1 MITDLRLFP
10 ALNSKG
16 ETSVKV
22 LLTCDSGSYSASV
35 PSGTSKGSNEAKEL
49 AFEKVKG
56 IFPGLRKK
64 IIGMQ
69 EDSGKV
75 DSLLIATDKTSNF
88 RSIGGNLALAI
99 SIAAARAQSHG
110 NLWKLSGLKD
120 GQQFPLPVGNVI
132 GGGAH
137 GGGTDW
143 QEFLLIP
150 YMAKSPL
157 EAIEDL
163 IHAWYAIGD
172 ELKKKR
178 LLLGRNLEN
187 AWMANI
193 DEEDTLELIS
203 SVASDWHMKTGIDF
217 AASSIWDGKSYN
229 YRKSGMKLT
238 TDQQFELV
246 KETAQKYKIW
256 YLEDPFHENG
266 FASFSALTKELGKNH
281 LVIGDDLY
289 CTNLKRLEKGVVE
302 KATNGIIIKPNQ
314 VGTLFQAGRVVS
326 LAQAKGISP
335 VVSHRS
341 GETEDDW
348 IADLAL
354 LWSAPLIKTGV
365 MGMERLAKHN
375 RLIQL
380 WEEVPN
386 PRMAELP

>member
-22 LLTCDSGSYSASV
+22 ILTCDSGSYSASM
-35 PSGTSKGSNEAKEL
+35 PSGTSKGVNEAKEL
-49 AFEKVKG
+49 AFEKTKR
-56 IFPGLRKK
+56 IFPNLRNK

-69 EDSGKV
+69 ESESL
-75 DSLLIATDKTSNF
+75 DSLLIATDRTKNF
-88 RSIGGNLALAI
+88 SRVGANLALAI
-99 SIAAARAQSHG
+99 SIAAARAQSKG
-110 NLWKLSGLKD
+110 NLWKLNGLRENEH
-120 GQQFPLPVGNVI
+120 FPVPLGNVI

-150 YMAKSPL
+150 HMAKSSL
-157 EAIEDL
+157 EAIESL

-172 ELKKKR
+172 VLKKKS
-178 LLLGRNLEN
+178 LLIGRNLES
-187 AWMANI
+187 AWMANA
-193 DEEDTLELIS
+193 DEEDTLELVS
-203 SVASDWHMKTGIDF
+203 SVASDWHMRIGIDF
-217 AASSIWDGKSYN
+217 AASSLWDGKSYN
-229 YRKSGMKLT
+229 YKKGGMKLT
-238 TDQQFELV
+238 TDQQFELI

-266 FASFSALTKELGKNH
+266 FASFSALTKELGSRH
-281 LVIGDDLY
+281 LVVGDDLY
-289 CTNLKRLEKGVVE
+289 CTNLRRLEKGVAE

-314 VGTLFQAGRVVS
+314 VGTLSQAGRVIS
-326 LAQAKGISP
+326 LAQTKGISP

-341 GETEDDW
+341 GETNDCW
-348 IADLAL
+348 IADLGL
-354 LWSAPLIKTGV
+354 LWQAPLIKTGV

-380 WEEVPN
+380 WDEVPN
-386 PRMAELP
+386 PKMAELP